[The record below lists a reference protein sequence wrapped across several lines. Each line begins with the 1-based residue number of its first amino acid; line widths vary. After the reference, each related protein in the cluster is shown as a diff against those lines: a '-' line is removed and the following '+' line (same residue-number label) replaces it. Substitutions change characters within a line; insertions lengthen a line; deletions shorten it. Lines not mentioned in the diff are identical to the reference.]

1 MTWTSWVL
9 LEPATHGSAG
19 GFSPDEFPRPK
30 HEVRQIVQKYRHH
43 PRGDEDEKREKH
55 SFPHITRAEMSR
67 AIAQTTYT
75 TAVAMQV
82 PTKPSPLRIR
92 SMSGSLPQ

>member
-1 MTWTSWVL
+1 V
-9 LEPATHGSAG
+9 
-19 GFSPDEFPRPK
+19 PDR
-30 HEVRQIVQKYRHH
+30 YD
-43 PRGDEDEKREKH
+43 DEDREPKH

-82 PTKPSPLRIR
+82 PTKPSPSISRFML
-92 SMSGSLPQ
+92 GSLPQVQAR

>member
-1 MTWTSWVL
+1 VPDRYDDENR
-9 LEPATHGSAG
+9 EP
-19 GFSPDEFPRPK
+19 
-30 HEVRQIVQKYRHH
+30 
-43 PRGDEDEKREKH
+43 KH
-55 SFPHITRAEMSR
+55 SFPHNTRAEMSS

-92 SMSGSLPQ
+92 SMAGSLPQSGDWL